1 MMWCCFSNQNTAYY
15 VRISDWSSDVCSS
28 DLRQRDPDRP
38 FSVIGAPAMM
48 RPCHRRKVGKRD
60 GGECQTSEHA
70 ILRAMGSLRMDPA
83 SISLERSNRPI
94 SSQCM
99 PVRRQSQKAGGHH
112 PVSLALI
119 EQLLKEGF
127 LPLAVSLAPR
137 LSASGAIAAI
147 VIGDRK
153 STRLNSSH

>member
-1 MMWCCFSNQNTAYY
+1 
-15 VRISDWSSDVCSS
+15 
-28 DLRQRDPDRP
+28 
-38 FSVIGAPAMM
+38 MM

-99 PVRRQSQKAGGHH
+99 PVRRQSQKAGGHQ

-119 EQLLKEGF
+119 EQHLKEGF

-137 LSASGAIAAI
+137 LSVSGAITAI
-147 VIGDRK
+147 VIGLGWGLGLMGGGR
-153 STRLNSSH
+153 RSHLGASPPALVDAH